1 MAAYLSTLKVNL
13 MPMTSGT
20 DGVWRGV
27 AASRRMLLTAGYLR
41 EPSRLWGNILLWMNR
56 SSWVALHQWRRGAP
70 LEWVMARSSM
80 AALRHLVMARS
91 STAALRHLG
100 SFWLEAKGRRVS
112 SPALSSVGALS
123 LALSSVGALSL
134 FREPASRWA
143 AAGRTLGFDRTEGD
157 VEGAAGGAANMELVQ
172 HAAPTLELGA
182 VLVLL
187 AKGSTARPGLRR
199 PRRGDGRRALLV
211 KGSTAYPGPRRPRR
225 GDGRRGRDHGPG
237 LDHGRR
243 PHHLGGPTT

>member
-1 MAAYLSTLKVNL
+1 M
-13 MPMTSGT
+13 
-20 DGVWRGV
+20 
-27 AASRRMLLTAGYLR
+27 
-41 EPSRLWGNILLWMNR
+41 GN
-56 SSWVALHQWRRGAP
+56 G
-70 LEWVMARSSM
+70 RSSM
-80 AALRHLVMARS
+80 GRARHLVMAKQHGQGPPPGFLL
-91 STAALRHLG
+91 AG
-100 SFWLEAKGRRVS
+100 GQGEKGFIS
-112 SPALSSVGALS
+112 DALSSVGAQPGLEQR
-123 LALSSVGALSL
+123 ALSL

-211 KGSTAYPGPRRPRR
+211 KGSTAYPGREDPPVEM
-225 GDGRRGRDHGPG
+225 GGEDADHGPG
-237 LDHGRR
+237 WTMGGDHTT
-243 PHHLGGPTT
+243 LGGLQPDLLLMTLVGLDFTQVLSSQGEC